1 MLTKKQLVKRIN
13 DIEWEDIEIKR
24 AKSAVPKNSWDTVSS
39 FANTMGG
46 YLIFGVSEI
55 DGRFEITGVE
65 NPEKVHSDFITTLRS
80 DKFNTA
86 LSAKSDKKN
95 FKEGTVL
102 VYYIPE
108 MPRQAKPIYY
118 DNDIRNTFIRSG
130 GTDQRAKKKEIE
142 KFLRQASESSS
153 DSMVFEG
160 STLEDLR
167 QDSIIKF
174 INLFKGVTQDES
186 LIALKKEELLVR
198 KGFLRREEDGSLKI
212 TAAAILL
219 FGTDTAL
226 GNYFPHYKIDYFEVP
241 GTKWGGVEERRWD
254 HRIRSESNL
263 FETYNM
269 IMPRLRIRVP
279 TPFMMKKDS
288 ITREDNTPSL
298 ISIREAFINLLSHAD
313 YFDRKGASI
322 KVYDDRIELFN
333 SGSLLFNEKLLEG
346 GDISEPRNPLIIRA
360 YRMVN
365 LAEDAG
371 SGFYKIYTNWQKA
384 GFSKP
389 TINSNRR
396 ENFFRIIFNFQP
408 IPKKVP
414 SEHQAGTRLA
424 PSWDQVGTKLGLS
437 WDQVYK
443 VLELCEKPL
452 LITKIM
458 GALDWKHR
466 TKFRNKF
473 IHPLLEVELIEMTI
487 PDKPQSPN
495 QQYVITEKGKGLLK
509 ELKKNREK

>member
-1 MLTKKQLVKRIN
+1 MLTKKQLLNIIN
-13 DIEWEDIEIKR
+13 GIEWEDIEIKK
-24 AKSAVPKNSWDTVSS
+24 AKNAVPKNSWDTVSS
-39 FANTMGG
+39 FANTKGG

-55 DGRFEITGVE
+55 DGRFEITGVV
-65 NPEKVHSDFITTLRS
+65 NPEKVHSDFITTIRS

-86 LSAKSDKKN
+86 LSAKSDKKD

-153 DSMVFEG
+153 DSMVFKNA
-160 STLEDLR
+160 TIDDLR
-167 QDSIIKF
+167 QDSITKF
-174 INLFKGVTQDES
+174 VNLFKSVTQDEN
-186 LIALKKEELLVR
+186 LVTLEKEELLIR
-198 KGFLRREEDGSLKI
+198 KGFLKREEDSSLKV

-226 GNYFPHYKIDYFEVP
+226 VNYFPHYKIDYFEVP
-241 GTKWGGVEERRWD
+241 GTKWGGIGERRWD

-298 ISIREAFINLLSHAD
+298 IAIREAFVNLLSHAD

-333 SGSLLFNEKLLEG
+333 GGSLLFNEKLLEG

-371 SGFYKIYTNWQKA
+371 SGFYKIFTNWQKE

-389 TINSNRR
+389 TISSNRR
-396 ENFFRIIFNFQP
+396 ENFFRIIFSFQP
-408 IPKKVP
+408 TSKKAP
-414 SEHQAGTRLA
+414 SEHQV
-424 PSWDQVGTKLGLS
+424 STKLGLS
-437 WDQVYK
+437 WDQAGTKLGLSQDQVCK
-443 VLELCEKPL
+443 VLELCEKPA
-452 LITKIM
+452 LITEIM
-458 GALDWKHR
+458 EALDWKHR

-473 IHPLLEVELIEMTI
+473 IHPLLEAELIEMTI

-495 QQYVITEKGKGLLK
+495 QQYVITEKGEGLLK
-509 ELKKNREK
+509 KSKDKEKK

>member
-13 DIEWEDIEIKR
+13 DIEWEDFEIKR

-46 YLIFGVSEI
+46 YLIFGVAEI

-167 QDSIIKF
+167 QDSITKF
-174 INLFKGVTQDES
+174 INLFESVTQDES
-186 LIALKKEELLVR
+186 LIALEKEELLIR
-198 KGFLRREEDGSLKI
+198 KGFLKREEDSSLKV

-219 FGTDTAL
+219 FGTDIAL
-226 GNYFPHYKIDYFEVP
+226 VNYFPHYKIDYFEIP
-241 GTKWGGVEERRWD
+241 GTIWGGVEEKRWD
-254 HRIRSESNL
+254 HRICSESNL

-269 IMPRLRIRVP
+269 IMPRLRIRIP

-298 ISIREAFINLLSHAD
+298 IAIREAFVNLLSHAD

-333 SGSLLFNEKLLEG
+333 GGSLLFNKKLLEG

-389 TINSNRR
+389 AINSNRR
-396 ENFFRIIFNFQP
+396 ENFFKIEFNFQP
-408 IPKKVP
+408 ISQKAP
-414 SEHQAGTRLA
+414 SWHQAGTKLA
-424 PSWDQVGTKLGLS
+424 LSRDQAHKA
-437 WDQVYK
+437 
-443 VLELCEKPL
+443 LELCVKPENINKL
-452 LITKIM
+452 MESFK
-458 GALDWKHR
+458 WKDR

-473 IHPLLEVELIEMTI
+473 IHPLLETELIKMTI

-495 QQYVITEKGKGLLK
+495 QQYVIAEKGKELLK
-509 ELKKNREK
+509 ELEDK

>member
-1 MLTKKQLVKRIN
+1 MLTKKQLIKRIN
-13 DIEWEDIEIKR
+13 DIEWEDIEIKK
-24 AKSAVPKNSWDTVSS
+24 AKNAVPKNSWDTVSS

-65 NPEKVHSDFITTLRS
+65 NPEKVHGDFITTLRS
-80 DKFNTA
+80 EKFNTA
-86 LSAKSDKKN
+86 LSAKSDKKD

-102 VYYIPE
+102 VYYISE

-153 DSMVFEG
+153 DSMVFKNA
-160 STLEDLR
+160 TLDDLR
-167 QDSIIKF
+167 QDSVTKF
-174 INLFKGVTQDES
+174 INLFKDVTQDES
-186 LIALKKEELLVR
+186 LIALEKEELLIR
-198 KGFLRREEDGSLKI
+198 KGFLRREEDSSLKV

-226 GNYFPHYKIDYFEVP
+226 VNYFPHYKIDYFEVP

-269 IMPRLRIRVP
+269 IMPRFRVRVP
-279 TPFMMKKDS
+279 TPFLMKKDS

-298 ISIREAFINLLSHAD
+298 IAIREAFVNLLSHAD

-333 SGSLLFNEKLLEG
+333 SGSLLFDEKLLEG

-389 TINSNRR
+389 AINSNRR
-396 ENFFRIIFNFQP
+396 ENFFRIVFNFQP
-408 IPKKVP
+408 ISQK
-414 SEHQAGTRLA
+414 A
-424 PSWDQVGTKLGLS
+424 PSWDQAGTKLGPS
-437 WDQVYK
+437 WDQVHK

-452 LITKIM
+452 LIAEIM

-473 IHPLLEVELIEMTI
+473 IHPLLETRL
-487 PDKPQSPN
+487 
-495 QQYVITEKGKGLLK
+495 
-509 ELKKNREK
+509 

>member
-1 MLTKKQLVKRIN
+1 MLTKKQLLNIIN
-13 DIEWEDIEIKR
+13 DIEWKDIEIKK
-24 AKSAVPKNSWDTVSS
+24 AKNAVPKNSWDTVSS

-46 YLIFGVSEI
+46 YLIFGISEI

-80 DKFNTA
+80 EKFNTA
-86 LSAKSDKKN
+86 LSAKSDKKD

-153 DSMVFEG
+153 DSMVFK
-160 STLEDLR
+160 SATIDDLR
-167 QDSIIKF
+167 QDSISKF
-174 INLFKGVTQDES
+174 INLFRGVSQDES
-186 LIALKKEELLVR
+186 LVALEKEELLIR

-226 GNYFPHYKIDYFEVP
+226 VNYFPYYKIDYFEIP
-241 GTKWGGVEERRWD
+241 GTKWGGIEERRWD

-279 TPFMMKKDS
+279 TPFMMKRDS

-298 ISIREAFINLLSHAD
+298 IAIREAFVNLLSHAD

-333 SGSLLFNEKLLEG
+333 GGSLLFDKKLLEG

-384 GFSKP
+384 GFNKP
-389 TINSNRR
+389 AINSNRR
-396 ENFFRIIFNFQP
+396 ENFFKIEFNFQP
-408 IPKKVP
+408 ISQK
-414 SEHQAGTRLA
+414 A
-424 PSWDQVGTKLGLS
+424 PSWHRVGTKLSPTWAQLGPKLGLS
-437 WDQVYK
+437 WDQAFK
-443 VLELCEKPL
+443 VLELCEKPV
-452 LITKIM
+452 LITEIM
-458 GALDWKHR
+458 ESLDWKHR

-473 IHPLLEVELIEMTI
+473 IHPMLEAELIKMTI

-495 QQYVITEKGKGLLK
+495 QQYVITEKGKELLK
-509 ELKKNREK
+509 ELESK